1 MDQEKIL
8 EKIISDFSEAIP
20 SLEEF
25 DLVEELAFLFI
36 DHEFNLNIDC
46 YLFKDYIIKSDTM
59 NYVYGFLSS
68 IDQKYV
74 EEFDHA
80 LKTGKISFLQT
91 PKKQNNKRKYELTA
105 SYQLQ
110 DSFDLIRYFFQYWME
125 KNAVMEQNSNYF
137 IDTFTRLAEFLFQD
151 YLESLEYKSKELY
164 YYKMNQMIHTN
175 VVVTN
180 MIVELKL
187 IELYKNNIP
196 MTAEIL
202 REQLMK
208 SHVFLE
214 DETHVIED
222 IISRNQI
229 LLSVH
234 KHDLY
239 GILFASFIH
248 QKMIKKP
255 NLIKTFCYL
264 IDHPEKIS
272 IEDFMKAIGVP
283 LEKKKGK
290 LRLSRTGYRLLK
302 QSYLAELEESFVKI
316 KVIF

>member
-1 MDQEKIL
+1 MDQRKIL
-8 EKIISDFSEAIP
+8 ERIISSFLETAP

-25 DLVEELAFLFI
+25 DLIEELAFLFV

-46 YLFKDYIIKSDTM
+46 YSFKDYIIKSDTL

-74 EEFDHA
+74 EEFDYA
-80 LKTGKISFLQT
+80 LKTGKISFLQA
-91 PKKQNNKRKYELTA
+91 KRKQDNRQKYELTA

-110 DSFDLIRYFFQYWME
+110 DSFDLIRYFFRYWME
-125 KNAVMEQNSNYF
+125 KNGIMEKNSNYF

-151 YLESLEYKSKELY
+151 YLESLEYKNKEPY
-164 YYKMNQMIHTN
+164 YYKMNRMIHTN
-175 VVVTN
+175 AVVTH
-180 MIVELKL
+180 MMVELKL
-187 IELYKNNIP
+187 IELYKKNTP
-196 MTAEIL
+196 MTEETL
-202 REQLMK
+202 DECLKK
-208 SHVFLE
+208 SRVSLE
-214 DETHVIED
+214 NKTHMVND
-222 IISRNQI
+222 MISQNKI
-229 LLSVH
+229 SLFIH

-248 QKMIKKP
+248 QKIIKKP

-264 IDHPEKIS
+264 IDHPENIKV
-272 IEDFMKAIGVP
+272 EDFMKAIGVP

-290 LRLSRTGYRLLK
+290 IRLSRTGYRLLK
-302 QSYLAELEESFVKI
+302 QSYLAELEDSFVKI